1 MHNVFELSAWSA
13 ICASTAQR
21 ISNEI
26 GESQCCRFTDANL

>member
-1 MHNVFELSAWSA
+1 LVSDLRIDGA
-13 ICASTAQR
+13 AQR